1 MRLTANIAP
10 MGAVRMTGRGKWTSP
25 TAKRYL
31 QWKESL
37 GYMLMAQRPQ
47 QTDYAVAV
55 KARFYIRIPDS
66 WSKKKREEAEGKPVT
81 VKPDIDNLVK
91 GLFDAANGI
100 VWKDD
105 NQVVRCEAEK
115 LYSMNPRIEFEVT
128 EVF

>member
-1 MRLTANIAP
+1 
-10 MGAVRMTGRGKWTSP
+10 MGAVRMTGRGKFVKGP
-25 TAKRYL
+25 AKKYL
-31 QWKESL
+31 QWKEAV
-37 GYMLMAQRPQ
+37 GYALIAQRPQ
-47 QTDYAVAV
+47 QTEFAVAV
-55 KARFYIRIPDS
+55 KAKFFMPIPPS
-66 WSKKKREEAEGKPVT
+66 WSKKKQKEHIGKPVT

-115 LYSMNPRIEFEVT
+115 IYSDSPRIEFEVT

>member
-1 MRLTANIAP
+1 
-10 MGAVRMTGRGKWTSP
+10 MTGRGKWTSP
-25 TAKRYL
+25 TAKKYL
-31 QWKESL
+31 RWKEAV
-37 GYMLMAQRPQ
+37 GYLLTAQHRKEP
-47 QTDYAVAV
+47 TEYACAV
-55 KARFYIRIPDS
+55 KAIFRMPIPES
-66 WSKKKREEAEGKPVT
+66 WSKKKRAEAIGKPVP

-115 LYSMNPRIEFEVT
+115 VYSDSPGITLEVT

>member
-1 MRLTANIAP
+1 MKLIANIAP

-25 TAKRYL
+25 TARKYL
-31 QWKESL
+31 QWKESV
-37 GYMLMAQRPQ
+37 GYLLIAQRPE
-47 QTDYAVAV
+47 QTKFAVAV
-55 KARFYIRIPDS
+55 KAKFYLQIPKS
-66 WSKKKREEAEGKPVT
+66 WSKKKQEEAEGKPVT

-100 VWKDD
+100 VWWDD

-115 LYSMNPRIEFEVT
+115 IYSHHPRIEFEVT

>member
-1 MRLTANIAP
+1 MKLTANIAP

-31 QWKESL
+31 QWKESV
-37 GYMLMAQRPQ
+37 GYQLIAQRPK
-47 QTDYAVAV
+47 QTDTAVAV
-55 KARFYIRIPDS
+55 RAKFYMQIPAS
-66 WSKKKREEAEGKPVT
+66 WSKKQRAAAEGKPVP

-115 LYSMNPRIEFEVT
+115 LYSIHPRIEFEVE
-128 EVF
+128 EVS